1 MSEATFTVKQA
12 AQACGVSA
20 RTIMRRLADGGLVAY
35 KDERD
40 AWQIPVSALI
50 AAGFA
55 VGKPSDPDPST
66 PAPGEPTV
74 NELRAQIALLEARL
88 DGAER
93 LRQAAERNAD
103 DLRQALRML
112 EAGPKP
118 EPDVLTV
125 AERAELDQALRD
137 ADRPRRRWWQAGR

>member
-1 MSEATFTVKQA
+1 MSEATFTVRQA
-12 AQACGVSA
+12 AEAAGVSA
-20 RTIMRRLADGGLVAY
+20 RTVMRRLSDGTLAGR
-35 KDERD
+35 KDEHNVWHLTLTD
-40 AWQIPVSALI
+40 LLE
-50 AAGFA
+50 AGFEI
-55 VGKPSDPDPST
+55 GKPKGPDA
-66 PAPGEPTV
+66 PAPPDNGPTV

>member
-1 MSEATFTVKQA
+1 MTEPVFTVKQA

-50 AAGFA
+50 TAGFA
-55 VGKPSDPDPST
+55 VGKPSDPDPT
-66 PAPGEPTV
+66 PPATGEPTV
-74 NELRAQIALLEARL
+74 NELRVRIELLEARL

-118 EPDVLTV
+118 EPDVNTP
-125 AERAELDQALRD
+125 AERAELERALRE
-137 ADRPRRRWWQAGR
+137 ADRARRWRWWPGR